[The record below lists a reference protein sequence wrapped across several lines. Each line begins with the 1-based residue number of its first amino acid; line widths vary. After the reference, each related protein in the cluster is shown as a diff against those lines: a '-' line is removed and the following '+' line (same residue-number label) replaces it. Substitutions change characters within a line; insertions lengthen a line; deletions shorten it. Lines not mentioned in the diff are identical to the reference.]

1 MDSSAT
7 HNYTHQNS
15 TFNSPKVHTPCRTY
29 HVPSNPPFVYHDNE
43 YTESRTIS
51 TRASLPTLQSTM
63 YTQETSNLGSVRP
76 ASSSTSRRSVSG
88 MKQLLPL
95 KLASSQI
102 SDTDSWPTSRP
113 TLSKRTTFGQS
124 GRLGDLS
131 NSGRI
136 AERRWAGISRLAIQ
150 PTRYRDTPIIS
161 KPTIPLLGSPL
172 FQDNCTKCSDEVAC
186 TTSCIIDEYEGFSD
200 SSSSEGYSSD
210 YSHHH
215 TQSAASSPISSRRRY
230 RPDSDFSFKCLG
242 EPNQNPGSS
251 WLGSPLKPR
260 AIPRLSTLDIEEWL
274 GDSESMCGSSDDED
288 SDDSFACATALAP
301 AKAQVVQVNH
311 KQSPRLSIT
320 IPTRSTSIAKF
331 KHSNSSALRK
341 LTSRSPLKTS
351 LTDDLAM
358 SSPPTSPEEPAYKKF
373 PINNQEKVIHSPIDL
388 SPTEFSPTPASPDT
402 ILDIVAAIEESTSN
416 FPSKMLLVDTPC
428 ISSIR
433 SHLKATSATN
443 IESSQ
448 KSPPPPPPS
457 TTAFN
462 QIRPKGLNRRNRPQ
476 TICLSPTSKSKS
488 FNSQIPTTPPSTP
501 PFSPDFSLSSF
512 PSKNKSNT
520 TKPTNKSSILP
531 TFSYQLAAANLQPLH
546 AIFPI
551 SSDFLRSALYAH
563 ILAFIFLQSLPSST
577 DPSSSSSQLHKTTSN
592 STTHPP
598 CFKKQPSYNP
608 SFSYHNTSIVGI
620 PAKAAST
627 LGLSI
632 STSNSSSRRNGN
644 GIGHFNLGGARAAQ
658 NKKIEHNLR
667 TCIAK
672 LLKGMQGRVDVD
684 PRDGSGNEVEGWVL
698 RSLVEVVK
706 GCEGI

>member
-1 MDSSAT
+1 
-7 HNYTHQNS
+7 
-15 TFNSPKVHTPCRTY
+15 
-29 HVPSNPPFVYHDNE
+29 
-43 YTESRTIS
+43 
-51 TRASLPTLQSTM
+51 M
-63 YTQETSNLGSVRP
+63 YTQENLGPMRP

-95 KLASSQI
+95 KLASSPI
-102 SDTDSWPTSRP
+102 PDTDSSSSSTSTSRP

-124 GRLGDLS
+124 GRLGGLS

-136 AERRWAGISRLAIQ
+136 AERKVAGISRLAIQ
-150 PTRYRDTPIIS
+150 PTRYRDTPILPR
-161 KPTIPLLGSPL
+161 PTVPLLASPL
-172 FQDNCTKCSDEVAC
+172 FQDNCTKCSDDVAC

-200 SSSSEGYSSD
+200 SSSSQGDSSD
-210 YSHHH
+210 YSNHH
-215 TQSAASSPISSRRRY
+215 TQSVASSDISSRRRY

-242 EPNQNPGSS
+242 EPNQNSGSS
-251 WLGSPLKPR
+251 WLGSPIKPR

-288 SDDSFACATALAP
+288 SGDFFACATALSP
-301 AKAQVVQVNH
+301 ARAQVVQVNH

-320 IPTRSTSIAKF
+320 IPPRSTSIAKF
-331 KHSNSSALRK
+331 KQSDSSALRK
-341 LTSRSPLKTS
+341 LTSRSPIKTS
-351 LTDDLAM
+351 LMDDLAM
-358 SSPPTSPEEPAYKKF
+358 SSPPTSPEPTYKKF
-373 PINNQEKVIHSPIDL
+373 PINQEKFIHSPINL

-416 FPSKMLLVDTPC
+416 FPSKMLLVDTPY

-433 SHLKATSATN
+433 SHLKATSNT
-443 IESSQ
+443 ESSQ
-448 KSPPPPPPS
+448 KSTPPPPPPP
-457 TTAFN
+457 TATFN

-488 FNSQIPTTPPSTP
+488 SNSQIPTTPPSTP
-501 PFSPDFSLSSF
+501 PFSPDFSHSSF

-520 TKPTNKSSILP
+520 TKSTNKSSLP

-563 ILAFIFLQSLPSST
+563 ILAYIFLQSLPSTDST
-577 DPSSSSSQLHKTTSN
+577 LSQLHKTTSTSTLP
-592 STTHPP
+592 STTKPHPP
-598 CFKKQPSYNP
+598 CLKKQPSYNP

-632 STSNSSSRRNGN
+632 STSNSSRRNGHGN
-644 GIGHFNLGGARAAQ
+644 GHGHGSGSGSGNFNLRVDAAKAAQ
-658 NKKIEHNLR
+658 NKKIEQNLR

-698 RSLVEVVK
+698 RSLIEVVR

>member
-1 MDSSAT
+1 MDSSTT
-7 HNYTHQNS
+7 HNHS
-15 TFNSPKVHTPCRTY
+15 AFNSPNIHT
-29 HVPSNPPFVYHDNE
+29 PSNPHFVYHDIENPA
-43 YTESRTIS
+43 SPSVS

-63 YTQETSNLGSVRP
+63 YAQESFNLGPMRP
-76 ASSSTSRRSVSG
+76 ASSNTSRRSVSG

-95 KLASSQI
+95 KLASSPV
-102 SDTDSWPTSRP
+102 SDIDSSSTSRP
-113 TLSKRTTFGQS
+113 ALTKRTTFGQS
-124 GRLGDLS
+124 GRVGGLS

-136 AERRWAGISRLAIQ
+136 AERRLAGISRLAIR
-150 PTRYRDTPIIS
+150 PTSFRDTPVIS
-161 KPTIPLLGSPL
+161 KPTVPFLGSPL
-172 FQDNCTKCSDEVAC
+172 FQDSCTKCSDEVAC

-200 SSSSEGYSSD
+200 SSSSGGDGSD
-210 YSHHH
+210 YSNHH
-215 TQSAASSPISSRRRY
+215 TQSAASSAISSRRHY

-242 EPNQNPGSS
+242 EPNPNSGSS

-260 AIPRLSTLDIEEWL
+260 AVPRLSTLDIEEWL

-288 SDDSFACATALAP
+288 SGDFFACATALSP

-320 IPTRSTSIAKF
+320 IPPRSTSIAKF
-331 KHSNSSALRK
+331 KQSDSSALRK
-341 LTSRSPLKTS
+341 LTSRSPIKTS
-351 LTDDLAM
+351 LVDDLAM
-358 SSPPTSPEEPAYKKF
+358 SSPPTSPEPTYQKVTM
-373 PINNQEKVIHSPIDL
+373 NQGNVLHSPIDL

-433 SHLKATSATN
+433 SHLKATSVTN
-443 IESSQ
+443 V
-448 KSPPPPPPS
+448 KSTPPPPPPS
-457 TTAFN
+457 TTTFN
-462 QIRPKGLNRRNRPQ
+462 QFRPKGLNRRNRPQ

-488 FNSQIPTTPPSTP
+488 SNSQIPTTPPSTP
-501 PFSPDFSLSSF
+501 PFSPDFSISSF
-512 PSKNKSNT
+512 PSKNKSNA
-520 TKPTNKSSILP
+520 TKSTNKSSTLP

-563 ILAFIFLQSLPSST
+563 ILAYIFLQSLPST
-577 DPSSSSSQLHKTTSN
+577 DPTSSSSQLHQTTSTSN
-592 STTHPP
+592 LTSTSKPHPP
-598 CFKKQPSYNP
+598 YLKKQPSYNP

-632 STSNSSSRRNGN
+632 STSNSSRRNGN
-644 GIGHFNLGGARAAQ
+644 GNGHGNGSGSGNFDLRGNAAKAAQ
-658 NKKIEHNLR
+658 NKRIEHNLR

-684 PRDGSGNEVEGWVL
+684 PRDVSGNEVEGWVL
-698 RSLVEVVK
+698 RSLIEVVR